1 MKKFFIFSLIAV
13 FITACSKYDDGDL
26 WDKVNDLDTRVE
38 TLEKAAKTTNS
49 DIESLR
55 SLLTALQKNVY
66 VSKVKQKEDQSGYI
80 IEFTDNTSVTISNGV
95 DGIDAPSVSVRK
107 DEDGIFYWTIGGEW
121 LLVDDPKVQ
130 AEGMNAI
137 APQVR
142 INESTKMWELS
153 TDNGASWTS
162 LNVVAVG
169 EAGKNGDT
177 FFKSVDTSDAN
188 NVTFTLADGTTF
200 TLPRTQDFMLSLT
213 HSSENA
219 VFIPNET
226 KTYTVNVDEGND
238 FTVLY
243 ISTGWNYTVNGNQ
256 LTVTAPA
263 SASDGELKILVS
275 PINTIAPTTT
285 SRSSNAYGKLYKV
298 HLFVTNEFRTLTFE
312 DTDFKATPYTL
323 DYANNGAGLTINTW
337 SDLIDDPQYGGPLL
351 YGDYSKTQ
359 YYWYDQNNTELYHIF
374 PYNYSAYCYW
384 GGGHAISNYVSTNL
398 ADGDFNHQLMVYGNS
413 GHNGSSNFCMHYG
426 YIDGSTFNPTE
437 NLPEITFYD
446 GKARIIDHMFV
457 NNSLYAMNCYINGNG
472 LTTNIGESDWVKLVA
487 IGYDA
492 DDKETGRAEF
502 YMVNGPKH
510 IIKEWTK
517 WDLSVLGKV
526 VKVGFNVT
534 GSSDNGYG
542 FSQPAYFAYDDVVV
556 AF

>member
-1 MKKFFIFSLIAV
+1 MTTETFGIRSTIWTRESKHSKKPQKQQIQTSNR
-13 FITACSKYDDGDL
+13 C
-26 WDKVNDLDTRVE
+26 
-38 TLEKAAKTTNS
+38 
-49 DIESLR
+49 
-55 SLLTALQKNVY
+55 ALY
-66 VSKVKQKEDQSGYI
+66 
-80 IEFTDNTSVTISNGV
+80 
-95 DGIDAPSVSVRK
+95 
-107 DEDGIFYWTIGGEW
+107 
-121 LLVDDPKVQ
+121 
-130 AEGMNAI
+130 
-137 APQVR
+137 
-142 INESTKMWELS
+142 
-153 TDNGASWTS
+153 
-162 LNVVAVG
+162 
-169 EAGKNGDT
+169 
-177 FFKSVDTSDAN
+177 
-188 NVTFTLADGTTF
+188 
-200 TLPRTQDFMLSLT
+200 
-213 HSSENA
+213 
-219 VFIPNET
+219 
-226 KTYTVNVDEGND
+226 
-238 FTVLY
+238 
-243 ISTGWNYTVNGNQ
+243 
-256 LTVTAPA
+256 
-263 SASDGELKILVS
+263 S
-275 PINTIAPTTT
+275 PHC
-285 SRSSNAYGKLYKV
+285 KK
-298 HLFVTNEFRTLTFE
+298 
-312 DTDFKATPYTL
+312 
-323 DYANNGAGLTINTW
+323 
-337 SDLIDDPQYGGPLL
+337 
-351 YGDYSKTQ
+351 